1 MIPSVVCQAEI
12 HRRGGP
18 LAGDGD
24 FWERFQMLERMVT
37 IYLFVYSVEDQACD
51 YEIKYVIVKTDS
63 SKLLL

>member
-37 IYLFVYSVEDQACD
+37 ILQGK
-51 YEIKYVIVKTDS
+51 I
-63 SKLLL
+63 